1 MARINLLPWRE
12 EYRQEKKK
20 EFVTQLI
27 GVCILA
33 ALISWV
39 WIHSVNS
46 AIENQQ
52 GRNNLLAGE
61 IKLLDTQVKEIKE
74 LKTKRQELLSR
85 MKVIQDLQGTR
96 PVIVRYF
103 DEFSR
108 AVPDGVFITSL
119 SRNNNNLNIVGIS
132 ESNNRVSDFMRRL
145 NASEFFDAPNLK
157 SVNVDPKYGDQSSRF
172 NMQVKLVLPEAD
184 QESIANKK
192 AGK

>member
-1 MARINLLPWRE
+1 MAKINLLPWRE

-20 EFVTQLI
+20 EYVSQLI

-39 WIHSVNS
+39 WIHSMNN

-52 GRNNLLAGE
+52 ARNNLLSSE
-61 IKLLDTQVKEIKE
+61 ISLLDKQVKEIQE
-74 LKTKRQELLSR
+74 LKKKRRELLER

-103 DEFSR
+103 DEFARS
-108 AVPDGVFITSL
+108 VPDGVFITAL
-119 SRNNNNLNIVGIS
+119 SRNDKILNIEGVS

-145 NASEFFDAPNLK
+145 NASEFFDAPNLR
-157 SVNVDPKYGDQSSRF
+157 SVTVDPKFGEQSSRF
-172 NMQVKLVLPEAD
+172 SMQVNLVLPSAEK
-184 QESIANKK
+184 E
-192 AGK
+192 GK